1 MLFRSAGVG
10 ERLEAA
16 LDALASEVRARPAR
30 PAARPQPVPGSLP
43 PSVAAELAALEEA
56 AAAPPEPKAA
66 APAPAEPAIEPL
78 AAAVPEGPPAAE
90 PAGVVDQEE
99 LPGIVIPMRTPPPDG
114 IAPPPPAT
122 PDDLLWL
129 DEVIAKAPEAR
140 EVEAKLFDDEEG
152 FFDLAG
158 ALEEEL
164 AQEPALAGAELLG
177 ATKEPSLEEIVEG
190 FKKGVAEHL
199 SAEDFDT
206 HYNLGIA
213 YREMGLVDDAIGE
226 FQLASKDPR
235 FFVDCCAML
244 GVCFMEKGMPELAVK
259 WYRRALEAEEL
270 AEETRWGLLYDLGN
284 AFLALG
290 DRNNA
295 YSAFVEVYGANSQYR
310 DIVAKLA
317 ELDIGG

>member
-1 MLFRSAGVG
+1 
-10 ERLEAA
+10 
-16 LDALASEVRARPAR
+16 
-30 PAARPQPVPGSLP
+30 
-43 PSVAAELAALEEA
+43 
-56 AAAPPEPKAA
+56 
-66 APAPAEPAIEPL
+66 
-78 AAAVPEGPPAAE
+78 
-90 PAGVVDQEE
+90 PAGA
-99 LPGIVIPMRTPPPDG
+99 P
-114 IAPPPPAT
+114 APPPPT

-164 AQEPALAGAELLG
+164 SHEPGIAGAELLG

-199 SAEDFDT
+199 SPEDFDT

-213 YREMGLVDDAIGE
+213 YREMGLLDDAIGE
-226 FQLASKDPR
+226 FQLASKDAR
-235 FFVDCCAML
+235 FLVDCCAML
-244 GVCFMEKGMPELAVK
+244 GVCFLEKGMPELSVK
-259 WYRRALEAEEL
+259 WYRRALEAPEL
-270 AEETRWGLLYDLGN
+270 ADEIRWGLLYDLGN
-284 AFLALG
+284 AYLALG
-290 DRNNA
+290 DRSAA

-317 ELDIGG
+317 ELDLGG